1 MVSKKLLKTLYTSL
15 LIASLIMVS
24 LAGVIGYA
32 TFTRKPYVVKEY
44 TLFSVRRRS
53 EYSLKFL
60 LAPNEVFG
68 EELSYDPKI
77 PIYLSIVKFIHI
89 NYSLDYENA
98 TASGNLNITI
108 NVVHPDGWSKTYL
121 LTSKSFNNT
130 SHIIGELKLN
140 LSRLQM
146 FMNNLTSELGLKP
159 SLFDVIVDTS
169 VKSRLKVGSRVVIDP
184 FTHSITLTIDTRNN
198 RVTVK
203 GNLSKSDI
211 ISRKIS
217 KTEEVNIVG
226 FKVNTLRLV
235 SIILAIVGISSLTI
249 STFMLMRLR
258 SFSIVEKFERK
269 YSDILVTT
277 DSMPKGSNVTKISLS
292 SLEELAKL
300 ARLLE
305 RPILKLQP
313 SNGGELQY
321 FIVDRDVVYVV
332 KVGRN
337 AL

>member
-1 MVSKKLLKTLYTSL
+1 MLSRKLLRTLNTSL

-32 TFTRKPYVVKEY
+32 AFTKKPYIVKEY
-44 TLFSVRRRS
+44 TLFSIKRRS

-60 LAPNEVFG
+60 LTPNEVFG
-68 EELSYDPKI
+68 EELSYDPKT

-89 NYSLDYENA
+89 NYSLDYRNA
-98 TASGNLNITI
+98 TASGNLNMTV

-121 LTSKSFNNT
+121 LISKSFNNT
-130 SHIIGELKLN
+130 SRIIGELKLN
-140 LSRLQM
+140 LSRLLM

-159 SLFDVIVDTS
+159 TPFDVIVDTS
-169 VKSRLKVGSRVVIDP
+169 VKSRLKVGSRVVMDP
-184 FTHSITLTIDTRNN
+184 FTHSITLAIDTRNN
-198 RVTVK
+198 KVVVK
-203 GNLSKSDI
+203 GNLSNSAT

-217 KTEEVNIVG
+217 KTKELNIVG
-226 FKVNTLRLV
+226 FNINTLRLV
-235 SIILAIVGISSLTI
+235 SVILAVVGISLLTT
-249 STFMLMRLR
+249 STFLLMRLR
-258 SFSIVEKFERK
+258 SFNTVEKFEKK

-277 DSMPKGSNVTKISLS
+277 DSIPKGSNVTKISLS
-292 SLEELAKL
+292 NLEELAKL

-313 SNGGELQY
+313 SNGDELQY

-337 AL
+337 S

>member
-1 MVSKKLLKTLYTSL
+1 MPSRKLLKTLNTSL

-32 TFTRKPYVVKEY
+32 AFTKKPYIVKEY
-44 TLFSVRRRS
+44 TLFSIKRRS

-60 LAPNEVFG
+60 LTPNEVFG
-68 EELSYDPKI
+68 EELSYDPKT

-89 NYSLDYENA
+89 NYSLDYRNA
-98 TASGNLNITI
+98 TASGNLNMTV

-121 LTSKSFNNT
+121 LISKSFNNT
-130 SHIIGELKLN
+130 SRIIGELKLN
-140 LSRLQM
+140 LSRLLM

-159 SLFDVIVDTS
+159 TPFDVIVDTS
-169 VKSRLKVGSRVVIDP
+169 VKSRLKVGSRVVMDP
-184 FTHSITLTIDTRNN
+184 FTHSITLAIDTRNN
-198 RVTVK
+198 KVVVK
-203 GNLSKSDI
+203 GNLSNSAT

-217 KTEEVNIVG
+217 KTKELNIVG
-226 FKVNTLRLV
+226 FNINTLRLV
-235 SIILAIVGISSLTI
+235 SVILAVVGISLLTT
-249 STFMLMRLR
+249 STFLLMRLR
-258 SFSIVEKFERK
+258 SFNTVEKFEKK

-277 DSMPKGSNVTKISLS
+277 DSIPKGSNVTKISLS
-292 SLEELAKL
+292 NLEELAKL

-313 SNGGELQY
+313 SNGDKLQY

-337 AL
+337 S

>member
-1 MVSKKLLKTLYTSL
+1 MPSRKLLKTLNTSL

-32 TFTRKPYVVKEY
+32 AFTKKPYIVKEY
-44 TLFSVRRRS
+44 TLFSIKRRS

-60 LAPNEVFG
+60 LTPNEVFG
-68 EELSYDPKI
+68 EELSYDPKT

-89 NYSLDYENA
+89 NYSLDYRNA
-98 TASGNLNITI
+98 TASGNLNMTV

-121 LTSKSFNNT
+121 LISKSFNNT
-130 SHIIGELKLN
+130 SRIIGELKLN
-140 LSRLQM
+140 LSRLLM

-159 SLFDVIVDTS
+159 TPFDVIVDTS
-169 VKSRLKVGSRVVIDP
+169 VKSRLKVGSRVVMDP
-184 FTHSITLTIDTRNN
+184 FTHSITLAIDTRNN
-198 RVTVK
+198 KVVVK
-203 GNLSKSDI
+203 GNLSNSAT

-217 KTEEVNIVG
+217 KTKELNIVG
-226 FKVNTLRLV
+226 FNINTLRLV
-235 SIILAIVGISSLTI
+235 SVILAVVGISLLTT
-249 STFMLMRLR
+249 STFLLMRLR
-258 SFSIVEKFERK
+258 SFNTVEKFEKK

-277 DSMPKGSNVTKISLS
+277 DSIPKGSNVTKISLS
-292 SLEELAKL
+292 NLEELAKL

-313 SNGGELQY
+313 SNGDELQY

-337 AL
+337 S

>member
-1 MVSKKLLKTLYTSL
+1 MPSRKLLKTLNTSL

-32 TFTRKPYVVKEY
+32 AFTKKPYIVKEY
-44 TLFSVRRRS
+44 TLFSIKRRS

-60 LAPNEVFG
+60 LTPNEVFG
-68 EELSYDPKI
+68 EELSYDPKT

-89 NYSLDYENA
+89 NYSLDYRNA
-98 TASGNLNITI
+98 TASGNLNMTV

-121 LTSKSFNNT
+121 LISKSFNNT
-130 SHIIGELKLN
+130 SRIIGELKLN
-140 LSRLQM
+140 LSRLLM

-159 SLFDVIVDTS
+159 TPFDVIVDTS
-169 VKSRLKVGSRVVIDP
+169 VKSRLKVGSRVVMDP
-184 FTHSITLTIDTRNN
+184 FTHSITLAIDTRNN
-198 RVTVK
+198 KVVVK
-203 GNLSKSDI
+203 GNLSNSAT

-217 KTEEVNIVG
+217 KTKELNIVG
-226 FKVNTLRLV
+226 FNINTLRLV
-235 SIILAIVGISSLTI
+235 SVILAVVGISLLTT
-249 STFMLMRLR
+249 STFLLMRLR
-258 SFSIVEKFERK
+258 SFNTVEKFEKK
-269 YSDILVTT
+269 YSDILVIT
-277 DSMPKGSNVTKISLS
+277 DSIPKGSNVTKISLS
-292 SLEELAKL
+292 NLEELAKL

-313 SNGGELQY
+313 SNGDELQY

-337 AL
+337 S

>member
-1 MVSKKLLKTLYTSL
+1 MPSRKLLRTLNTSL
-15 LIASLIMVS
+15 LIASLIIVS

-32 TFTRKPYVVKEY
+32 AFTKKPYIVKEY
-44 TLFSVRRRS
+44 TLFSIKRRS

-60 LAPNEVFG
+60 LIPNEVFG
-68 EELSYDPKI
+68 EELSYDLKT

-89 NYSLDYENA
+89 NYSLDYRNA
-98 TASGNLNITI
+98 TASGNLNMTVK
-108 NVVHPDGWSKTYL
+108 VVHPDGWSKTYL
-121 LTSKSFNNT
+121 LISKSFNNT
-130 SHIIGELKLN
+130 SHVIGELKLN
-140 LSRLQM
+140 LSRLLM

-159 SLFDVIVDTS
+159 TPFDVIVDTS
-169 VKSRLKVGSRVVIDP
+169 VKSRLKVDSRVVMDP
-184 FTHSITLTIDTRNN
+184 FTHPITLTIDTRNN
-198 RVTVK
+198 KVIVK
-203 GNLSKSDI
+203 GNLSNSAT

-217 KTEEVNIVG
+217 KTKELNIIG
-226 FKVNTLRLV
+226 FNINTLRLI
-235 SIILAIVGISSLTI
+235 SIILAIVGISFLTT

-258 SFSIVEKFERK
+258 SFNIVEKFEKK

-277 DSMPKGSNVTKISLS
+277 DSIPKGSNVTKISLS
-292 SLEELAKL
+292 NLEELAKL

-313 SNGGELQY
+313 SNGDKLQY

-337 AL
+337 S

>member
-1 MVSKKLLKTLYTSL
+1 MPSRKLLRTLNTSL

-32 TFTRKPYVVKEY
+32 AFTKKPYIVKEY
-44 TLFSVRRRS
+44 TLFSIKRRS

-60 LAPNEVFG
+60 LTPNEVFG
-68 EELSYDPKI
+68 EELSYDPKT

-89 NYSLDYENA
+89 NYSLDYRNA
-98 TASGNLNITI
+98 TASGNLNMTV

-121 LTSKSFNNT
+121 LISKSFNNT
-130 SHIIGELKLN
+130 SRIIGELKLN
-140 LSRLQM
+140 LSRLLM

-159 SLFDVIVDTS
+159 TPFDVIVDTS
-169 VKSRLKVGSRVVIDP
+169 VKSRLKVGSRVVMDP
-184 FTHSITLTIDTRNN
+184 FTHSITLAIDTRNN
-198 RVTVK
+198 KVVVK
-203 GNLSKSDI
+203 GNLSNSAT

-217 KTEEVNIVG
+217 KTKELNIVG
-226 FKVNTLRLV
+226 FNINTLRLV
-235 SIILAIVGISSLTI
+235 SVILAVVGISLLTT
-249 STFMLMRLR
+249 STFLLMRLR
-258 SFSIVEKFERK
+258 SFNTVEKFEKK

-277 DSMPKGSNVTKISLS
+277 DSIPKGSNVTKISLS
-292 SLEELAKL
+292 NLEELAKL

-313 SNGGELQY
+313 SNGDELQY

-337 AL
+337 S

>member
-1 MVSKKLLKTLYTSL
+1 MPSRKLLKTLNTSL

-32 TFTRKPYVVKEY
+32 AFTKKPYIVKEY
-44 TLFSVRRRS
+44 TLFSIKRRS

-60 LAPNEVFG
+60 LTPNEVFG
-68 EELSYDPKI
+68 EELSYDPKT

-89 NYSLDYENA
+89 NYSLDYRNA
-98 TASGNLNITI
+98 TASGNLNMTV

-121 LTSKSFNNT
+121 LISKSFNNT
-130 SHIIGELKLN
+130 SRIIGELKLN
-140 LSRLQM
+140 LSRLLM

-159 SLFDVIVDTS
+159 TPFDVIVDTS
-169 VKSRLKVGSRVVIDP
+169 VKSRLKVGSRVVMDP
-184 FTHSITLTIDTRNN
+184 FTHSITLAIDTRNN
-198 RVTVK
+198 KVVVK
-203 GNLSKSDI
+203 GNLSNSAT

-217 KTEEVNIVG
+217 KTKELNIVG
-226 FKVNTLRLV
+226 FNINTLRLV
-235 SIILAIVGISSLTI
+235 SVILAVVGISLLTT
-249 STFMLMRLR
+249 STFLLMRLR
-258 SFSIVEKFERK
+258 SFNTVEKFEKK
-269 YSDILVTT
+269 YSDILVIT
-277 DSMPKGSNVTKISLS
+277 DSIPKGSNVTKISLS
-292 SLEELAKL
+292 NLKELAKL

-313 SNGGELQY
+313 SNGDELQY

-337 AL
+337 S